1 MNSFEKTCPRTVKA
15 LIGVYTEEHSQA
27 SDVLCLY
34 LCADLYVVDL
44 QHGEEL
50 VEAGTQ
56 HGDGRGLD
64 HQAAAW
70 RRASSMESPQ
80 QGVISPVG
88 GLAH

>member
-1 MNSFEKTCPRTVKA
+1 MK
-15 LIGVYTEEHSQA
+15 LIQLDPIIVCFTF
-27 SDVLCLY
+27 VLV
-34 LCADLYVVDL
+34 CADLYVVDL

-80 QGVISPVG
+80 
-88 GLAH
+88 

>member
-1 MNSFEKTCPRTVKA
+1 M
-15 LIGVYTEEHSQA
+15 
-27 SDVLCLY
+27 
-34 LCADLYVVDL
+34 VDL

-56 HGDGRGLD
+56 HGDGGMLD

-80 QGVISPVG
+80 QGVIRPIC
-88 GLAH
+88 GLAHWKHTFIYMYFVTY